1 MERGFRGE
9 FAFQKPTLSYI
20 YYMGLLQLYV
30 RMLYGL
36 GTAERQKYFRDF
48 YLIIKALRQRPQIH
62 RKVLAMSQFKTLV
75 MQYFLIVG
83 QPNLALF
90 AAADL
95 LPKGYMGIVPRWAVV
110 RLLGFEALYAGD
122 AEKLQEIHDVE
133 HGNMPTSPLSD
144 REYRYNLLAHGG
156 VPKREMPGELMD
168 FLPHVLVRFASGPQ
182 ELPPATQTALVH
194 EPRASE
200 WQADGLQLAVRY
212 VLAFVRLGRMG
223 QARKLLYTLADMPAK
238 PVDGERGDSQRLARS
253 LLALLD
259 ADAADLV
266 VLALEH
272 LARNDLETAH
282 MPMTRAQFKAH
293 LAEEIRTTALRRPIR
308 GWPRLQ
314 PPFYAQCLAG
324 SRSSQPWLWRTGLY
338 RETPVLGVAWVAAHF
353 RAMDS
358 KAQDEAMRFSVRAFQ
373 RRPPLLRQFLAHKTA
388 RFVHV
393 LSRRMWENE
402 SDRFAI
408 LTKAFKE
415 IALTECAPAVG
426 TLLLSAALGPESP
439 MLTSLGAP
447 APASRAALV
456 LRLTKRLLRKE
467 MLRHGLMP
475 DLHALQ
481 AMMSLRLTMRYQ
493 LDTAVLII
501 ERILRDVPMESAWS
515 VYMAMLD
522 GLNRA
527 AMPGAVEDLAIYLL
541 DHADLTLRTF
551 GALASVWLDT
561 TGFNPQ
567 ASTDDVRPRHGSPLN
582 RNHYHAVIEACVRKG
597 DVNAA
602 WNIIQV
608 EMREVRPDL
617 QTFYTL
623 VSPLAKNSKLW
634 PIGKAAVGQDKTNTI
649 KVKALLHFALH

>member
-1 MERGFRGE
+1 MGSHPLSLEAEYEQRSIQFLKAHGGIQATVTRMYQGVVGPEEALNIKRVFGVVKVFVPFREQEYREPMERRFRGE
-9 FAFQKPTLSYI
+9 FAFQKPTLSYT
-20 YYMGLLQLYV
+20 YYVELLQLYV

-62 RKVLAMSQFKTLV
+62 RKVLGLSQFKTLV

-90 AAADL
+90 AATDL

-110 RLLGFEALYAGD
+110 RLLGIEALYAGD

-133 HGNMPTSPLSD
+133 HGSMPTSPLSD
-144 REYRYNLLAHGG
+144 REYRYNLLAQAVFRYYNGRT
-156 VPKREMPGELMD
+156 VTDLEFVRLVRMAEKREMPGELMD
-168 FLPHVLVRFASGPQ
+168 FLPHVLVRFARGPQ

-223 QARKLLYTLADMPAK
+223 HARKLLYTLADMPAK

-259 ADAADLV
+259 ANASDLV

-282 MPMTRAQFKAH
+282 EPMTRAQFKAH
-293 LAEEIRTTALRRPIR
+293 LVEEIARRLSEGQLEAGHAATALLCSVS
-308 GWPRLQ
+308 GRL
-314 PPFYAQCLAG
+314 
-324 SRSSQPWLWRTGLY
+324 SQFTAMAMANRLY

-373 RRPPLLRQFLAHKTA
+373 RRPPLLRQFLAHSATVMPEETA

-447 APASRAALV
+447 APASRAAL
-456 LRLTKRLLRKE
+456 
-467 MLRHGLMP
+467 
-475 DLHALQ
+475 
-481 AMMSLRLTMRYQ
+481 
-493 LDTAVLII
+493 
-501 ERILRDVPMESAWS
+501 
-515 VYMAMLD
+515 
-522 GLNRA
+522 
-527 AMPGAVEDLAIYLL
+527 
-541 DHADLTLRTF
+541 
-551 GALASVWLDT
+551 
-561 TGFNPQ
+561 
-567 ASTDDVRPRHGSPLN
+567 
-582 RNHYHAVIEACVRKG
+582 
-597 DVNAA
+597 
-602 WNIIQV
+602 
-608 EMREVRPDL
+608 
-617 QTFYTL
+617 
-623 VSPLAKNSKLW
+623 
-634 PIGKAAVGQDKTNTI
+634 
-649 KVKALLHFALH
+649 